1 MKEEN
6 NQRSKWLHLRLT
18 EKEQQ
23 QILAQFKKTDT
34 RRISDFARRILL
46 GKPMIGSYRNS
57 SMDEFVVEL
66 VRLRTEL
73 NHIGNNFNQ
82 LVKKLHTTQQTE
94 SIAALLVGYELDK
107 RMLLKHI
114 AIIQSSIEKNA
125 DKW

>member
-6 NQRSKWLHLRLT
+6 DQRTKWLHLRLS

-34 RRISDFARRILL
+34 RRISDFARKILL
-46 GKPMIGSYRNS
+46 GKPMIGTYRNS

-82 LVKKLHTTQQTE
+82 LVKKLHTTQRAE
-94 SIAALLVGYELDK
+94 SISALLVGYELDK
-107 RMLLKHI
+107 KILLKHI
-114 AIIQSSIEKNA
+114 AAIQSFIEKNG